1 LGRPP
6 AKQRKPYNPDT
17 ILDVA
22 VRVFRERGYNG
33 SSLEHVASAA
43 GITKASIY
51 YHVRSKEE
59 LLSRGVGRALDA
71 LFAVLNEPE
80 AAKGRALARLRYIAR
95 RTIEIT
101 VERLD
106 EVALLLSV
114 RGNTRVERRVVERR
128 REFDHQVAELM
139 AAAQRE
145 GDVRHDIDPRL
156 ATRLLFGMLNS
167 VTEWF
172 RPGGELGAVEIAAA
186 VYKIGFEGI
195 DRGP

>member
-6 AKQRKPYNPDT
+6 AKDRKPYNPDT
-17 ILDVA
+17 ILDIA

-33 SSLEHVASAA
+33 SSLEQVASAA

-71 LFAVLNEPE
+71 LFAVLDETE
-80 AAKGRALARLRYIAR
+80 ATKGRALDRLKFIVQ

-101 VERLD
+101 INRLD

-114 RGNTRVERRVVERR
+114 RGNTRVERRVVDRR
-128 REFDHQVAELM
+128 REFDHRVAAIM
-139 AAAQRE
+139 SAAQRE
-145 GDVRHDIDPRL
+145 GDVRKDIDPRL

-167 VTEWF
+167 TTEWY
-172 RPGGELGAVEIAAA
+172 RPDGELGAAEIAQT
-186 VYKIGFEGI
+186 VYRTAFEGLQ
-195 DRGP
+195 